1 MGWSEYILAA
11 VAFLATHSIPLR
23 PAMRQ
28 PIELRIGMPMFLM
41 LYSALSIA
49 ALGWLIIAAGRAPYI
64 ALWAWAPWQLWVPQV
79 GMALV
84 CLIAALTLGRPNP
97 FSFGGA
103 RNAEFNPA
111 QPGLIGWMRHPLLV
125 VLALWAGVHI
135 VPNGDLA
142 HVLMFGSFCLFALLG
157 IVMIDR
163 RRKRNM
169 GAAWVT
175 MRAQTTPWPRPRLST
190 NAIMRTAIGAAIYI
204 VLIWAHPAL
213 FGVYPFG

>member
-1 MGWSEYILAA
+1 MGWLEYILSA

-23 PAMRQ
+23 PAVRQ
-28 PIELRIGMPMFLM
+28 PIEARIGGRAFLT

-49 ALGWLIIAAGRAPYI
+49 ALGWLIVAAGRAPFVE
-64 ALWAWAPWQLWVPQV
+64 LWAWEPWQLWVPQI

-84 CLIAALTLGRPNP
+84 CLITALSLGRPNP

-103 RNAEFNPA
+103 RNAEFDSA
-111 QPGLIGWMRHPLLV
+111 EPGIIGWMRHPLLV
-125 VLALWAGVHI
+125 AMALWAGAHI

-142 HVLMFGSFCLFALLG
+142 HVLMFGAFCLFALLG

-163 RRKRNM
+163 RRKRIM
-169 GAAWVT
+169 GVAWVT
-175 MRAQTTPWPRPRLST
+175 LRAQTAPWPRTRLST
-190 NAIMRTAIGAAIYI
+190 NAVMRIAVAAVIYF
-204 VLIWAHPAL
+204 VLVWAHPLL